1 LSENRTFQ
9 QRFGTRKET
18 TTTWQR
24 QKVDWELEWP
34 NNGHKGKRNGKTG
47 KKGNSQKEW

>member
-1 LSENRTFQ
+1 MKPITFDSVFVLCQLLVKEKIIKDLSENRTFQ

-24 QKVDWELEWP
+24 QKVD
-34 NNGHKGKRNGKTG
+34 
-47 KKGNSQKEW
+47 